1 MKYTLFLY
9 NDEASFAN
17 APPAA
22 MQQVQ
27 AAFQAYTQALKDAGV
42 FVATDW
48 LRPSGTAT
56 VITLKD
62 GARRVQDGPYAATK
76 EQLGGF
82 YMIDVA
88 NLDEALK
95 WAEQCPSARQGLIEV
110 RPSAMG

>member
-76 EQLGGF
+76 EQLGGL